1 MATNIRFFLDL
12 INIRKTYN
20 HRLII
25 AWVLMM
31 IALLTIIIR
40 LIFLQIINHDNYT
53 TLSENNRLKILPL
66 PPIRGLI
73 YDRNGI
79 LLAENRVSYNLNLI
93 PEQVPDFEPTVQA
106 LSKIIAIDSND
117 LAQFQREIRQKRRF
131 EAVPLRLHLTED
143 EVARFSVQSY
153 RFPGIE
159 ISSSWSRYYPLGP
172 RGVHAIGYV
181 GRINEHELKVIDK
194 HNYSGSNYIGK
205 IGIEKFY
212 ENELHGKVGFQNV
225 ETNVQGRVLR
235 VLERTAAVS
244 GKNLYLNLDLS
255 VQQFAEDLVKD
266 QRAAIVA
273 MEPNTGAIIVLVSSP
288 AYDPNPFVNGIDA
301 DSYRLLRDSPDRPLF
316 DRAIRGQYPP
326 GSTIK
331 PIVSLGG
338 LEYGVRTEQSRTWC
352 RGWYSLKGESHRYRD
367 WKKSGHGAMNLHS
380 AIEQSCDV
388 YFYSLA
394 NDLGIDRLH
403 AFMSRFGFGQ
413 KTNLDISGEA
423 AGLMPSKE
431 WKERTRHR
439 AWFAG
444 ETLIVGIGQGFML
457 STPLQLAVATATL
470 SNSGVYR
477 QPRLVF
483 AIEDT
488 NSNETSTLP
497 FTKPAKITLKN
508 QNFWQ
513 AAKTGMEAVTH
524 SGRGTARRIGQ
535 RSPYRLAGKT
545 GTAQVVGI
553 KQDERYNARKLA
565 KKFHDHAWFIAFAPV
580 DNPKIAV
587 AVIVENG
594 GGGSQIAA
602 PIAKKVMDFYLLPES
617 REQLTTP
624 AQEQGQKLPLKSK
637 KIKKTKKTKK
647 RRKKT
652 T

>member
-1 MATNIRFFLDL
+1 MATNIRFFLDI
-12 INIRKTYN
+12 INVRKTYT

-31 IALLTIIIR
+31 IALSTIIIR

-73 YDRNGI
+73 YDRNGV
-79 LLAENRVSYNLNLI
+79 LLAENRVSHNLNLI
-93 PEQVPDFEPTVQA
+93 PEQVPDFDLTLQA

-131 EAVPLRLHLTED
+131 EAVPLRLRLTED

-159 ISSSWSRYYPLGP
+159 ISSSWSRHYPLGP

-181 GRINEHELKVIDK
+181 GRINEHELKIIDQ

-212 ENELHGKVGFQNV
+212 EHELHGKVGFQNV

-244 GKNLYLNLDLS
+244 GKNLYLSLDLS
-255 VQQFAEDLVKD
+255 IQQFAEDLVKD

-273 MEPNTGAIIVLVSSP
+273 MEPNTGAIIALVSSP
-288 AYDPNPFVNGIDA
+288 TYDPNPFVNGIDA

-331 PIVSLGG
+331 PFVSLAG

-367 WKKSGHGAMNLHS
+367 WKKSGHGTMNLHS

-394 NDLGIDRLH
+394 NDLGIDRLQP
-403 AFMSRFGFGQ
+403 FMSRFGFGQ
-413 KTNLDISGEA
+413 KTGLDISGEA
-423 AGLMPSKE
+423 TGLMPSKE

-444 ETLIVGIGQGFML
+444 ETLIVGIGQGYML

-470 SNSGVYR
+470 SNSGTYR

-483 AIEDT
+483 TIEDT
-488 NSNETSTLP
+488 NSNESSTLP
-497 FTKPAKITLKN
+497 FTKHADITLKN
-508 QNFWQ
+508 KSFWQ
-513 AAKTGMEAVTH
+513 AAIKGMEAVTH

-553 KQDERYNARKLA
+553 KQDERYNASKLA

-594 GGGSQIAA
+594 GGGSKTAA

-617 REQLTTP
+617 REQLSNP
-624 AQEQGQKLPLKSK
+624 SQSHKLPLKSK
-637 KIKKTKKTKK
+637 KPKK